1 MDHNSTEGNTVNT
14 FEWLTAVSEHPKT
27 SDNEVTVAAALVLG
41 DATRTEEVP
50 GLHWIETNFSIG
62 RLEHLGFLT
71 RRIDTDTESIYELS
85 LS

>member
-1 MDHNSTEGNTVNT
+1 MNT

-27 SDNEVTVAAALVLG
+27 SDNELAVAAALVLG
-41 DATRTEEVP
+41 DSTHAQEVP
-50 GLHWIETNFSIG
+50 GLHWIETNFSMG

-71 RRIDTDTESIYELS
+71 RRVDTDTESIYELS